1 MSLEK
6 IAVLKALGSKI
17 VRTRTEAKY
26 YEDDSHFEIAIKIK
40 ESLENSHIFDQYS
53 NPSNPLVHYDDTA
66 EEILDQC
73 DGKLDYIVMG
83 AGTGS
88 TLTGI
93 ARKLK
98 EKLPSCLIIGADP
111 DGSLLARPETL
122 NSGFRPYLVEGIGYD
137 FTPRVLDHTLVDKWY
152 KCKDKDSL
160 NMARRLI
167 SEEGLLCGGSSGSAM
182 DCAIQFAK
190 EQGPEKMKGKRMV
203 VLLPDGIRN
212 YLSKYVSPEWM
223 VTHGFMTHDRAK
235 ELES

>member
-40 ESLENSHIFDQYS
+40 ESLENAYIFDQYS

-152 KCKDKDSL
+152 KCKDKDSWRSGTGRL
-160 NMARRLI
+160 LAAAAMERKRRISARTSASCSARRPRI
-167 SEEGLLCGGSSGSAM
+167 SALRRPLRRLLSL
-182 DCAIQFAK
+182 
-190 EQGPEKMKGKRMV
+190 R
-203 VLLPDGIRN
+203 
-212 YLSKYVSPEWM
+212 
-223 VTHGFMTHDRAK
+223 RA
-235 ELES
+235 LAPVDW